1 MLDNTRTEVF
11 WFQKFVSKIGTA
23 AGTLREERKE
33 DKESFVP

>member
-11 WFQKFVSKIGTA
+11 WFQKFVSKTGA
-23 AGTLREERKE
+23 GGTLREERKE